1 MRRLTLTTTEFQDQ
15 VGDALDRALSQLVV
29 ITENGRPRNVLL
41 SYGEYQRLMARDRR
55 VVRTQDLTEEDLA
68 EIEASEMEPSLEYLN
83 AELEPR

>member
-1 MRRLTLTTTEFQDQ
+1 MRRVTRTTTEFQDQ
-15 VGDALDRALSQLVV
+15 VGDALDRALSQPVV
-29 ITENGRPRNVLL
+29 IMQNGRPRNVLL

-68 EIEASEMEPSLEYLN
+68 EIEASEMEPGLEYLN